1 MLRLVFLPQ
10 RFFFFNLSGIC
21 FFNWPVKRR
30 KKKKKKEKERKKKRR
45 RCWKKRKKVEEKNQE
60 AQLFSPWPR
69 RCQKNRKI
77 IPTLFDAKDYLAMK
91 SKSWLEVV
99 RACFLEPG
107 HTQAFG
113 NQTWAFMPSLFLL
126 SQTRAFV
133 SLVFSWAFA
142 KVNVSPIFATGCWAR
157 DWS

>member
-1 MLRLVFLPQ
+1 MRQNVATGFSTPEFFLLQ
-10 RFFFFNLSGIC
+10 SVWHLFLQLTCQTAQEEEEEGER
-21 FFNWPVKRR
+21 
-30 KKKKKKEKERKKKRR
+30 KKEKKEEDAE
-45 RCWKKRKKVEEKNQE
+45 KKRKKVEEKNQE

-113 NQTWAFMPSLFLL
+113 YQTWAFMPSF
-126 SQTRAFV
+126 FY
-133 SLVFSWAFA
+133 
-142 KVNVSPIFATGCWAR
+142 
-157 DWS
+157 